1 MDTPTGEA
9 EEREAKE
16 QLATVISGGGGEGGR
31 LQLATV
37 NETVSRQTGMER
49 LLKDLCHPRAEMKK
63 MVYGAVAYN
72 PWLLNKNSRIALS
85 NYPVF
90 K

>member
-1 MDTPTGEA
+1 MDSTGEA
-9 EEREAKE
+9 KEREAKE
-16 QLATVISGGGGEGGR
+16 QLATVIGGGGEGGR

-72 PWLLNKNSRIALS
+72 PWLLNKNSRGIALS
-85 NYPVF
+85 NDPVF